1 MNVSMSKAKELGKK
15 FKVDYTKTPFKEFY
29 FGLKTELEHSDI
41 LNDNFDTLTKIVLA
55 HLKEH
60 PRYYFYLKKAGL

>member
-1 MNVSMSKAKELGKK
+1 MKVSIQKARELGKK
-15 FKVDYTKTPFKEFY
+15 FKVDYKKTPFTEFH
-29 FGLKTELEHSDI
+29 FGLKTEVEHSDI
-41 LNDNFDTLTKIVLA
+41 LNDNFDILTKIVLA